1 MKQNRNYPA
10 AELEDS
16 VKSKIARLYLLQKD
30 KGTSR
35 KAFTAE
41 MGEAGFH
48 FSERQLNRWVSLT
61 NSGMEAVSPDKL
73 AGRPCSLTRPQR
85 DILSGMVLDQ
95 IDHGVPVHLDTVC
108 DFSLAHFSIIISQKS
123 ASNYLKEDGFTYR
136 VIQKK
141 ASSFVIDGE
150 RLKFDLWNWVSSH
163 QIYLNNILRSKLC
176 SIDFTFTGHRT
187 ERRSGFGVKGGAQPM
202 ESLQISKYTNCIVTV
217 VWADGKN
224 RTPPVCFTYNQNFR
238 IDRKS
243 TARRDEQV
251 EYLRE
256 RLAHHGIDKSRVI
269 YIGKEKGE
277 KETYTKESPALLRR
291 FFELYRVPEESVAL
305 SDNGNSFF
313 ENSESVLKAI
323 GFKNHLFY
331 PSNVHQYLSMN
342 DNRLHGTSKGS
353 WRSGKVDYSDDVD
366 SCLTLLKLL
375 DRDIIKHSKYWFNR
389 NVLELKEEDVGDLIG
404 ARGSKKSHLHKDWL
418 RAYRISAGQD
428 ARGDMPG
435 VPEELRDRLDGL
447 YWEEKK

>member
-277 KETYTKESPALLRR
+277 K
-291 FFELYRVPEESVAL
+291 
-305 SDNGNSFF
+305 
-313 ENSESVLKAI
+313 
-323 GFKNHLFY
+323 
-331 PSNVHQYLSMN
+331 
-342 DNRLHGTSKGS
+342 
-353 WRSGKVDYSDDVD
+353 
-366 SCLTLLKLL
+366 
-375 DRDIIKHSKYWFNR
+375 
-389 NVLELKEEDVGDLIG
+389 
-404 ARGSKKSHLHKDWL
+404 
-418 RAYRISAGQD
+418 
-428 ARGDMPG
+428 
-435 VPEELRDRLDGL
+435 
-447 YWEEKK
+447 